1 MDFHVRGLTRVGGG
15 RRGVPRNFSTL
26 KRLRFY
32 LCVASLWKSCQR
44 FNNFPLG
51 LCRDRLEGN
60 ECKIGS
66 SCENRARGELVRRPC
81 WETAL
86 RRRKKKKRRR
96 REKKWPIESIQ
107 CVLTRRRKHGATGSL
122 LLLLPPSSPG
132 YWLVFFI
139 NVNARLQLIN
149 EANNSCRLTW
159 VTHYISRNCLTGGT
173 FLNSHWF
180 PWLMTGIIHSNSV
193 QC

>member
-66 SCENRARGELVRRPC
+66 FCENRARGELVRRPC

-86 RRRKKKKRRR
+86 RRREKKKRRR

-132 YWLVFFI
+132 YWF
-139 NVNARLQLIN
+139 
-149 EANNSCRLTW
+149 SSLTLMPGC
-159 VTHYISRNCLTGGT
+159 S
-173 FLNSHWF
+173 
-180 PWLMTGIIHSNSV
+180 WLMRLITRVDLREWRIIFREIVWQVARFLIHIDSLD
-193 QC
+193 

>member
-86 RRRKKKKRRR
+86 RRRGKKKKKKKRKEMTHRVDPMR
-96 REKKWPIESIQ
+96 INTSEE
-107 CVLTRRRKHGATGSL
+107 TRGNRFPPPPPPPF
-122 LLLLPPSSPG
+122 LP
-132 YWLVFFI
+132 WLLVFFI

-159 VTHYISRNCLTGGT
+159 VTHYISQNCLTGGT